1 MTPDEDLRQ
10 TLLFGQ
16 EVKSGNRSLNPN
28 RIASS
33 DYVGKG
39 FLLLR
44 IAKSWFH
51 GLGIAPSETSEKVR
65 YVAISCV
72 ENVSCLYFS
81 SRSVHNIG

>member
-1 MTPDEDLRQ
+1 MPDEDLRQ

-33 DYVGKG
+33 DYVGKR
-39 FLLLR
+39 FLLVG
-44 IAKSWFH
+44 IAQSWFH
-51 GLGIAPSETSEKVR
+51 GLEIASSETREEVR
-65 YVAISCV
+65 CVAISCV

-81 SRSVHNIG
+81 SRIVHDIG